1 MIEGC
6 KDQIIGLSQSAVE
19 VEYDAGESVHG
30 EKIYQKKEGVTKER
44 GINLAAALALHFF
57 YYNFM
62 RLHETIRVT
71 PAMQAVISKHLM
83 TWEEFLERGYKQNE
97 AA

>member
-6 KDQIIGLSQSAVE
+6 KDQFVGFSQSAVE
-19 VEYDAGESVHG
+19 VEYDAVESVHG
-30 EKIYQKKEGVTKER
+30 EKIYQKKEGVTKEG

-71 PAMQAVISKHLM
+71 PAMQAGLTDHIWNLQELL
-83 TWEEFLERGYKQNE
+83 TWAGE
-97 AA
+97 